1 MFLLGMSISLICI
14 NSCIR
19 TVQLDIDPKLE
30 FGWTHFLMM
39 GMNARPR
46 NGTYAPEDMDFSED
60 CVDKADRYEKNL
72 QETKKD

>member
-1 MFLLGMSISLICI
+1 
-14 NSCIR
+14 
-19 TVQLDIDPKLE
+19 
-30 FGWTHFLMM
+30 
-39 GMNARPR
+39 MNARPR